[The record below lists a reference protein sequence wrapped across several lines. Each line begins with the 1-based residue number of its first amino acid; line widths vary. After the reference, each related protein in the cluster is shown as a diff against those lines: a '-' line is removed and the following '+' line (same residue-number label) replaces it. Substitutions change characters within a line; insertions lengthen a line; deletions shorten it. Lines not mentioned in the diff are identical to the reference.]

1 MVSDDKKPNHGNEN
15 VMMMM
20 MMMMVFID
28 TLSVHHCLHT
38 LLLFL
43 YLAALAVQKFLSP
56 LSLRLGPCSPFALF
70 LPRALCLAL
79 F

>member
-1 MVSDDKKPNHGNEN
+1 MV
-15 VMMMM
+15 

-43 YLAALAVQKFLSP
+43 YLAALAVQK
-56 LSLRLGPCSPFALF
+56 
-70 LPRALCLAL
+70 
-79 F
+79 